1 MEGSIVIIEDN
12 PQHVADLVHLLKK
25 FYPLLNIRAV
35 ADSYATALEA
45 IENHK
50 PDLVFLDIEL
60 NGSKTGIDV
69 LKFYHNLNLNVIYT
83 SRLDKGVQAL
93 NLGAKYYLTKP
104 FTEDDFIEAIRAW
117 EKRRNNTVT
126 IETKYIYFPELNKP
140 IFRIQISEIIALKGN
155 KDYSILYSSNAKL
168 NNITVS
174 KRLSILE
181 DNFNKSGYS
190 NIIRTSKSYLIN
202 SDYIE
207 KAEKQFNLIVMSN
220 QLQVPVSF
228 TQAREKIKNIFF
240 HK

>member
-1 MEGSIVIIEDN
+1 
-12 PQHVADLVHLLKK
+12 VHLLNK

-35 ADSYATALEA
+35 ADSYAAALEA

-60 NGSKTGIDV
+60 SGSKTGIDV

-93 NLGAKYYLTKP
+93 NSGRQVLFDKTVYRRRFYRSHTRLGKAPKQYV
-104 FTEDDFIEAIRAW
+104 
-117 EKRRNNTVT
+117 VT
-126 IETKYIYFPELNKP
+126 IETKYIYLPELNNP

-168 NNITVS
+168 NNKTVS

-181 DNFNKSGYS
+181 DDFNKSGYS

-202 SDYIE
+202 SDHIE
-207 KAEKQFNLIVMSN
+207 KAEKQFNIISN
-220 QLQVPVSF
+220 
-228 TQAREKIKNIFF
+228 E
-240 HK
+240 

>member
-1 MEGSIVIIEDN
+1 MQGSIVIIEDN
-12 PQHVADLVHLLKK
+12 PQHVADLVHLLNK
-25 FYPLLNIRAV
+25 FYPLLNIKAV

-45 IENHK
+45 IETHK

-60 NGSKTGIDV
+60 SGSKTGIDV

-83 SRLDKGVQAL
+83 SRLDEGVQAL

-155 KDYSILYSSNAKL
+155 KDYSILYSSNATL
-168 NNITVS
+168 NNKIVS
-174 KRLSILE
+174 KRLNELE
-181 DNFNKSGYS
+181 VNFNKSGFS
-190 NIIRTSKSYLIN
+190 NIIRAGKSYLIN
-202 SDYIE
+202 SDHIE
-207 KAEKQFNLIVMSN
+207 KTEKQFNLIVMSN

-228 TQAREKIKNIFF
+228 TQAREKIKKIIF

>member
-1 MEGSIVIIEDN
+1 MQGSIVIIEDN
-12 PQHVADLVHLLKK
+12 PQHVADLVHLLNK
-25 FYPLLNIRAV
+25 FYPLLNIKAV

-45 IENHK
+45 IETHK

-83 SRLDKGVQAL
+83 SRLDEGVQAL

-117 EKRRNNTVT
+117 EKRRNKTVT
-126 IETKYIYFPELNKP
+126 IETKYIYLPELNNP
-140 IFRIQISEIIALKGN
+140 LFRIQISEIIALKGN
-155 KDYSILYSSNAKL
+155 KDYSILYSSNATL
-168 NNITVS
+168 NNKIVS
-174 KRLSILE
+174 KRLNELE
-181 DNFNKSGYS
+181 VNFNKSGFS
-190 NIIRTSKSYLIN
+190 NIIRAGKSYLIN
-202 SDYIE
+202 SDHIE
-207 KAEKQFNLIVMSN
+207 KTEKQFNLIVMSN

-228 TQAREKIKNIFF
+228 TQAREKIKKIIF